1 MTVPSPLRVAFAG
14 TPQFAVPA
22 LAALLASRHRVV
34 GVLTQPDRPKGRGR
48 PLTAS
53 PVKELALAH
62 GLSVAQPA
70 TLRAAAGLAAVAAL
84 SPDILVV
91 VAYGQ
96 ILPPEVL
103 RLPPL
108 GCINIH
114 GSLLPRWRGAAPIQ
128 RAILAGDDITG
139 VTLMQMEEGLDTGG
153 MLGVHRVPIT
163 DRDTSATLHD
173 LLAQAGAQMLVE
185 VLEGLAAQVL
195 KPVPQPADGVTY
207 AHKISKAEAHI
218 NWSDAA
224 AAIARQVRAF
234 NPWPVAETRFAGEPL
249 RIHDASA
256 RGSLAE
262 LPGKWLGFAGD
273 ALRVACGTGE
283 LHVTQVQRAGRKV
296 VSAREFANSAGSAAG
311 QFG

>member
-1 MTVPSPLRVAFAG
+1 MRVAFAG

-22 LAALLASRHRVV
+22 LAALLASRHQVV
-34 GVLTQPDRPKGRGR
+34 GVLTQPDRPKGRGQK
-48 PLTAS
+48 LTAS
-53 PVKELALAH
+53 PIKDLALAH
-62 GLSVAQPA
+62 GLSVGQPA
-70 TLRAAAGLAAVAAL
+70 TLRDESGRAALAAW
-84 SPDILVV
+84 SPDIMVV

-96 ILPPEVL
+96 LLPPEVL

-139 VTLMQMEEGLDTGG
+139 VTLMQMDAGLDTGEL
-153 MLGVHRVPIT
+153 LGVQRVPIT
-163 DRDTSATLHD
+163 ERDTGATLHD
-173 LLAQAGAQMLVE
+173 LLAQAGAQKLVE

-195 KPVPQPADGVTY
+195 KPQPQPTEGVTY

-218 NWSDAA
+218 NWTDAA
-224 AAIARQVRAF
+224 VVIARQVRAF
-234 NPWPVAETRFAGEPL
+234 NPWPVAETRFAGEQL
-249 RIHDASA
+249 RIHEATA

-273 ALRVACGTGE
+273 ALRVACGAGE
-283 LHVTQVQRAGRKV
+283 LYVTQVQRAGRKV

-311 QFG
+311 RFG

>member
-1 MTVPSPLRVAFAG
+1 MRVAFAG

-22 LAALLASRHRVV
+22 LAALLASRHPVV
-34 GVLTQPDRPKGRGR
+34 GVLTQPDRPKGRGQQ
-48 PLTAS
+48 LTSS
-53 PVKELALAH
+53 PIKELALAH
-62 GLSVAQPA
+62 GLTVAQPA
-70 TLRAAAGLAAVAAL
+70 TLRDESGRAALAAL
-84 SPDILVV
+84 NPDLLVV

-128 RAILAGDDITG
+128 RAILAGDEITG
-139 VTLMQMEEGLDTGG
+139 VTLMQMDEGLDTGDL
-153 MLGVHRVPIT
+153 LGVRRVPIT

-173 LLAQAGAQMLVE
+173 LLAHAGAQMLIE

-195 KPVPQPADGVTY
+195 KPWPQPADGVSY
-207 AHKISKAEAHI
+207 AHKISKAEARI
-218 NWSDAA
+218 NWSDPAA
-224 AAIARQVRAF
+224 VIARQVRAF
-234 NPWPVAETRFAGEPL
+234 NPWPIAETRFAGEQL
-249 RIHDASA
+249 RIHQATA
-256 RGSLAE
+256 RGSPAQ

-283 LHVTQVQRAGRKV
+283 LLVTQVQRAGRKV
-296 VSAREFANSAGSAAG
+296 VAAREFANAAGSGAG
-311 QFG
+311 QFE

>member
-1 MTVPSPLRVAFAG
+1 MRVAFAG

-22 LAALLASRHRVV
+22 LAALLASRHQVV
-34 GVLTQPDRPKGRGR
+34 GVLTQPDRPQGRGR
-48 PLTAS
+48 RLTGS

-62 GLSVAQPA
+62 GLTVAQPP
-70 TLRAAAGLAAVAAL
+70 TLRDATGRAAVAAL
-84 SPDILVV
+84 SPDIMVV

-108 GCINIH
+108 GCVNIH

-128 RAILAGDDITG
+128 RALLAGDDFTG
-139 VTLMQMEEGLDTGG
+139 VTLMQMDEGLDTGG
-153 MLGVHRVPIT
+153 MLGVQRVPIT
-163 DRDTSATLHD
+163 ERDTSATLHD
-173 LLAQAGAQMLVE
+173 LLARAGAQKLLE
-185 VLEGLAAQVL
+185 VLEGLAAHVL

-207 AHKISKAEAHI
+207 AHKISKAEAPIH
-218 NWSDAA
+218 WADAA
-224 AAIARQVRAF
+224 TLIARQVRAF
-234 NPWPVAETRFAGEPL
+234 NPWPVAETRFAGEQL
-249 RIHDASA
+249 RIHQATA
-256 RGSLAE
+256 RASLAAP
-262 LPGKWLGFAGD
+262 PGQWLGFAGE

-283 LHVTQVQRAGRKV
+283 LHVTQVQRANRKV